1 MSLLRDIAEAG
12 LLLFGAV
19 MLALQFAALAIGNWV
34 GRRRALQIGA
44 GQNDQIEG
52 VGLVVGGLLGLLA
65 FTLSISIGIADK
77 RYDDRR
83 RAALDEANAIGTAW
97 LRAEAIGHPRGG
109 EIARLLEGYTEVRIA
124 WLQAPRGSQ
133 VLRDSTAET
142 ARLQTL
148 IWGHAA
154 AIARE
159 RPDAVAASLMA
170 SLNETFDL
178 ATTQRWAFRSQMPP
192 ELPWLLLALTM
203 VSVGGIGFQW
213 GLKGRWH
220 PVVVTLLLAAW
231 SACLVLVVDLASP
244 RIGATR
250 ADTAAHEW
258 TLQGFRGGVPIPPPP

>member
-12 LLLFGAV
+12 LVLFGAV

-34 GRRRALQIGA
+34 GRHRARRIAEGDGDPVEGIG
-44 GQNDQIEG
+44 
-52 VGLVVGGLLGLLA
+52 VVVGGLLGLLA

-97 LRAEAIGHPRGG
+97 LRAEAVGHPRGG
-109 EIARLLEGYTEVRIA
+109 EVARLLEGYTEVRIA

-133 VLRDSTAET
+133 ALQDTTAET

-154 AIARE
+154 SIARE
-159 RPDAVAASLMA
+159 RPDAVAASLLA

-178 ATTQRWAFRSQMPP
+178 ATTQRWAFRSQVPP

-213 GLKGRWH
+213 GLKQRWH
-220 PVVVTLLLAAW
+220 PVVASLLLAAW

-250 ADTAAHEW
+250 VDTAPHEW
-258 TLQGFRGGVPIPPPP
+258 ALQGFRGGVPIPPAP

>member
-12 LLLFGAV
+12 LVLFGAT

-34 GRRRALQIGA
+34 GRRRARQVAAGDSDPVEGIG
-44 GQNDQIEG
+44 I
-52 VGLVVGGLLGLLA
+52 VVGGLLGLLA

-97 LRAEAIGHPRGG
+97 LRAEALGHPRGG
-109 EIARLLEGYTEVRIA
+109 EVARLLEGYAEVRIA
-124 WLQAPRGSQ
+124 WLEAPRGSQ
-133 VLRDSTAET
+133 ALQDSTDET

-159 RPDAVAASLMA
+159 RPDAIAASLLA
-170 SLNETFDL
+170 ALNETFDL
-178 ATTQRWAFRSQMPP
+178 ATTQRWAFRSQVPP

-213 GLKGRWH
+213 GLKRRWH
-220 PVVVTLLLAAW
+220 PVVASLLLAAW

-250 ADTAAHEW
+250 ADSAPHLW
-258 TLQGFRGGVPIPPPP
+258 TLQGFRGGVPIPPAP